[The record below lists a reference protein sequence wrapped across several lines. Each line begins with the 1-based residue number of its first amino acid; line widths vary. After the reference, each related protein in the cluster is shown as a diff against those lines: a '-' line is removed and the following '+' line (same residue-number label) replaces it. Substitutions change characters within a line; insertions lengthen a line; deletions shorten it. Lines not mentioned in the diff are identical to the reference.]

1 MKDMS
6 TGLPVIASKIK
17 GHIDLVNP
25 GENGF
30 LYEYNNINEFCNHV
44 KVLYNDRNLLNNMK
58 ISSHDLSKNY
68 SLESVFTEITRIMI
82 NEINDI

>member
-1 MKDMS
+1 MEAMS

-44 KVLYNDRNLLNNMK
+44 KLLFNDRNLLNNMK
-58 ISSHDLSKNY
+58 IFSHNLSKNY
-68 SLESVFTEITRIMI
+68 SLESVFPKITRIMMD
-82 NEINDI
+82 EIKEI